1 MGDGPDHSAGGG
13 AARLRQNF
21 DVLRD
26 AACDGK
32 ELQKVVGLPG
42 RVMLG
47 EDRFNDAGRKRAQG
61 QFAAGTAQ
69 SGEKRSSVMLR
80 PAPSDT
86 VRTSRSWVSL
96 RYLSQ
101 RTERSVTSAGST
113 VSAF

>member
-1 MGDGPDHSAGGG
+1 MGDGPDHLAGGG

-32 ELQKVVGLPG
+32 ERQKVVGLPG

-61 QFAAGTAQ
+61 RFAAGA
-69 SGEKRSSVMLR
+69 G
-80 PAPSDT
+80 
-86 VRTSRSWVSL
+86 
-96 RYLSQ
+96 
-101 RTERSVTSAGST
+101 TERRKAVVRHAAPGT
-113 VSAF
+113 V